1 MSELHAM
8 LKEIQLGLM
17 DTLDMEINGKRY
29 TLLDLKNRMDKQEK
43 AIQKAKSAKK
53 LAFVCDANGNPV
65 MHNGE
70 RDIDTVRSTP
80 ERIARVEA
88 LRQAYEDRES
98 EELSAFGEYREKK
111 DFFGNTIEEIC
122 DVEPAVEIGNVDANS
137 LLEKFAE
144 KINNV

>member
-1 MSELHAM
+1 MSELQNM

-29 TLLDLKNRMDKQEK
+29 TLLDLKNRMDKQEE

-65 MHNGE
+65 MINGE
-70 RDIDTVRSTP
+70 REIDTVRSTP

-88 LRQAYEDRES
+88 LAAAYAERES

-111 DFFGNTIEEIC
+111 DFFGHVVEEIC
-122 DVEPAVEIGNVDANS
+122 DVEPAVEIGNIDANAII
-137 LLEKFAE
+137 EKFAE
-144 KINNV
+144 KINV